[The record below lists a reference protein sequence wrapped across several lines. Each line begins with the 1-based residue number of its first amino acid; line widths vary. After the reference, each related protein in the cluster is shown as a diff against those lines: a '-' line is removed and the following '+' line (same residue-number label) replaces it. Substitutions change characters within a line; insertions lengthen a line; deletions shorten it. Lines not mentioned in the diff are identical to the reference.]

1 MTKFIF
7 TTMVQSQTIYTA
19 GSGKNYSIAKGAAFT
34 VTDDVDIAFFD
45 KNVRFRRVGI
55 VEQAVNKIVPSTDS
69 PVDVVDDFK
78 KKLSSLEGISS
89 LTVTKIVEYFADE
102 EAFKSQFFDDTVGN
116 DFSELNIPEK
126 QVEIIKEYYNK
137 LVGDE

>member
-1 MTKFIF
+1 MVKFIF

-34 VTDDVDIAFFD
+34 VLDDVDIAFFD